1 MKKKNVVLF
10 IVGMLLVLTACGKK
24 EGDKV
29 EIESEASF
37 YGEVQEVNEENI
49 LVQVYDEEGNPEEKN
64 ILYVSLDTQ
73 LEESDADFE
82 VGDKVTVYYNGA
94 ITKSYPGQVNMVYA
108 IIKEKPT
115 KTEKNK

>member
-1 MKKKNVVLF
+1 MKKKKYILF
-10 IVGMLLVLTACGKK
+10 IFSILMVLTACSKK
-24 EGDKV
+24 DGEKV

-49 LVQVYDEEGNPEEKN
+49 LVQVYDEDGNPEERN
-64 ILYVSLDTQ
+64 LLYVSLDTQ
-73 LEESDADFE
+73 LEESDDDFK
-82 VGDKVTVYYNGA
+82 VGNKVTVYYNGA

-108 IIKEKPT
+108 IINDEPA